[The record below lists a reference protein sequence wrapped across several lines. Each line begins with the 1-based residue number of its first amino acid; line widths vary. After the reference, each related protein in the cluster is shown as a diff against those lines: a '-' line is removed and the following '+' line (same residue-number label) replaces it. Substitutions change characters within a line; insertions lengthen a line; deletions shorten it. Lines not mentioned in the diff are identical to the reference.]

1 MVSSLSSSA
10 SSIQARFKF
19 DLIRPGN
26 EVAFSFDVDLK
37 LPGVGITAI
46 FGPSGSGKTTLLRCL
61 AGLERARRGDCVVN
75 GVPWQDENV
84 FTPVH
89 RRPLGVVFQESSLFA
104 HLTAQGNLQ
113 YAVSRSAGKGQ
124 GVVYEQ
130 VVQVMGLGGLLQRYP
145 HQLSGG
151 ERQRVAIARALL
163 TQPQLLLM
171 DEPLASLDKA
181 RKQEV
186 LPYLEHIRTAFKVPI
201 LYVSHSLEEV
211 TRLADHVVLMA
222 AGRVIAQ
229 GDLTAVFSRLDV
241 ALWLEE
247 DTAVVLQAQVV
258 ERDAQWH
265 LMCVRYSGGVLWL
278 RDNGVAIDQPVRIR
292 VHARDVSLALT
303 KHEDSS
309 IVNRLEVEVV
319 EVVQDRDEAMAL
331 VRLLSGDVFLMAR
344 ITRRS
349 LQQLGLDV
357 GSVVWAQVKSA
368 AMLS

>member
-1 MVSSLSSSA
+1 MSLSAQSSM
-10 SSIQARFKF
+10 QARFKF
-19 DLIRPGN
+19 
-26 EVAFSFDVDLK
+26 EVTRDNDEAAFFFDVDIM
-37 LPGVGITAI
+37 LPGQGITAI
-46 FGPSGSGKTTLLRCL
+46 FGPSGSGKTTLLRCIS
-61 AGLERARRGDCVVN
+61 GLERSSEGVCVVN
-75 GVPWQDENV
+75 GITWQSKSV

-104 HLTAQGNLQ
+104 HLTAEGNLQ
-113 YAVSRSAGKGQ
+113 YAVRRSSKGQ
-124 GVVYEQ
+124 GIVFEQ
-130 VVQVMGLGGLLQRYP
+130 VIQVMGIAALLQRYP

-186 LPYLEHIRTAFKVPI
+186 LPYLEHIRTAFEVPI

-211 TRLADHVVLMA
+211 TRLADHVVLMDS
-222 AGRVIAQ
+222 GRVIAQ
-229 GDLTAVFSRLDV
+229 GGVTDVFSRLDT

-258 ERDAQWH
+258 ERDNSWH
-265 LMCVRYSGGVLWL
+265 LMRVRYSGGDLWL
-278 RDNGVAIDQPVRIR
+278 RDNGTALDQWVRVR
-292 VHARDVSLALT
+292 VHAKDVSLALT

-309 IVNRLEVEVV
+309 IVNRLEVKIV
-319 EVVQDRDEAMAL
+319 EVGQDHDEAMAL

-349 LQQLGLDV
+349 LQQLGLMV
-357 GSVVWAQVKSA
+357 GAVVWAQVKSA